1 MYLQHLLHF
10 ERSAHLDFNLLS
22 PLGVSV
28 PLALFDC
35 NKMSRSQGEC
45 KVGVK
50 AAPLDESVT
59 ATPYHFIFKLSV
71 SVIANTIFV
80 MELSAI
86 EIEYLNFPKVSP
98 HPASP
103 ADLQKT
109 LFPRP
114 FFPKVKVPPRGMG
127 NACSSSSKGC
137 PVGRPSVYRAT
148 FVEGDQNGFDV
159 GQIRGGLTKRRSGF
173 WHELLMS
180 FVLLLL

>member
-59 ATPYHFIFKLSV
+59 VTPYNFIFKLSV
-71 SVIANTIFV
+71 SVIANNIFV

-86 EIEYLNFPKVSP
+86 GIEYLNFPKVSP

-127 NACSSSSKGC
+127 NACSSRSSKGC
-137 PVGRPSVYRAT
+137 PVGRPSEYRAT

-159 GQIRGGLTKRRSGF
+159 SGRRGVVASG
-173 WHELLMS
+173 MNY
-180 FVLLLL
+180 